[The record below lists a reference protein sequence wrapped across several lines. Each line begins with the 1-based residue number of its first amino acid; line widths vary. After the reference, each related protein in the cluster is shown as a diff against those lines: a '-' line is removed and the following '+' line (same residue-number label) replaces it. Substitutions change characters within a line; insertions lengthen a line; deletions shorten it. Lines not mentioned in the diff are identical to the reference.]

1 MMVTTDVPVLGFVA
15 ASGTGKTTL
24 LTKLLPLFRQRGL
37 KVAVIKHT
45 HHDFEV
51 DQPGKDSY
59 ELRKAGAQEMLIAS
73 GKRWALMS
81 DRDWGGDPPLQALV
95 ERLDRSNLDLVLV
108 EGFKH
113 ERIPKI
119 ELTRPDLGRPTL
131 YPDDPDIVAVATDGA
146 VQVATELPL
155 LDLNDPPAIAEF
167 VEATF
172 LR

>member
-73 GKRWALMS
+73 GKRWVLMS

-113 ERIPKI
+113 ERMPKI
-119 ELTRPDLGRPTL
+119 ELIRPGLGRPPL
-131 YPDDPDIVAVATDGA
+131 YPDDPDIVAVAADGV

>member
-1 MMVTTDVPVLGFVA
+1 MVTTDAPVVGFVA

-24 LTKLLPLFRQRGL
+24 LTKLLPLFRQQGL

-81 DRDWGGDPPLQALV
+81 DRDWGGDPPLKALL

-113 ERIPKI
+113 ERMPKI
-119 ELTRPDLGRPTL
+119 ELIRSCLGHPPL
-131 YPDDPDIVAVATDGA
+131 YPDDPDIIAVATDGA
-146 VQVATELPL
+146 VQAATELPL
-155 LDLNDPPAIAEF
+155 LDLNNAQAIAEF
-167 VEATF
+167 VVTTF

>member
-1 MMVTTDVPVLGFVA
+1 MTMSDTPVVGFVA

-24 LTKLLPLFRQRGL
+24 LTKLLPLLREQGL

-59 ELRKAGAQEMLIAS
+59 ELRKAGANEMLIAS
-73 GKRWALMS
+73 GQRWALMA
-81 DRDWGGDPPLQALV
+81 DREWEGDPPLPYLL
-95 ERLDRSNLDLVLV
+95 ERLDRSALDLVLV

-113 ERIPKI
+113 ERLPKI
-119 ELTRPDLGRPTL
+119 ELFRPSLGRPPL
-131 YPDDPDIVAVATDGA
+131 YPSDPDIITVAADG
-146 VQVATELPL
+146 VLPEATELPV
-155 LDLNDPPAIAEF
+155 LDLNDVQAIAAF
-167 VEATF
+167 VVTTF

>member
-1 MMVTTDVPVLGFVA
+1 MVSTDVPVLGFVA

-24 LTKLLPLFRQRGL
+24 LTKLLPLFQQQGL

-73 GKRWALMS
+73 GKRWVLMS
-81 DRDWGGDPPLQALV
+81 DRDWGGDPPLQALL

-113 ERIPKI
+113 ERMPKI
-119 ELTRPDLGRPTL
+119 ELFRPSLGRSPL
-131 YPDDPDIVAVATDGA
+131 YPDVPGVIALATDGA
-146 VQVATELPL
+146 LPEATEQPV
-155 LDLNDPPAIAEF
+155 LDLNNAQAIAEF
-167 VEATF
+167 VIATF
-172 LR
+172 LQ